1 MRNHWRASNSKK
13 GKHCY
18 QNLTKSIIKRAEASR
33 GKMHLLLR
41 MRKGAKS
48 SPRKQLSRSSRIY
61 WISTSQGNNRTLLP
75 GPIVVGW
82 DHITLSS
89 WRVVNR
95 REGRDFH
102 SQHWV
107 MVQSSQ
113 YFSTFCVGTRLLPDH
128 RYFIRLGSEVKC
140 SEQSTELPFRG
151 HGVWTRSE
159 ALLL

>member
-13 GKHCY
+13 GENRY
-18 QNLTKSIIKRAEASR
+18 QNLTKSIITRVEALR
-33 GKMHLLLR
+33 RKMHLMLR

-48 SPRKQLSRSSRIY
+48 SPRKQLSRSSRIF
-61 WISTSQGNNRTLLP
+61 WISASQGNNRTLLP
-75 GPIVVGW
+75 GPIVVVW

-95 REGRDFH
+95 HEGRDFH

-107 MVQSSQ
+107 MVQNSQ
-113 YFSTFCVGTRLLPDH
+113 YFPTFCVETRLLPDH
-128 RYFIRLGSEVKC
+128 RCFISLGSEVKC